1 MEGQV
6 PTDPE
11 LIVAF
16 LQQTAD
22 KLLSILAQPHGID
35 QGTYDAALAEYQGA
49 AILKDSADAYKHSD
63 SMRSTANALVNNRD
77 AILKAIAN
85 LRQTNPEA
93 ASTAARSLEPLLNGA
108 TRQIALARDTE
119 SIMHELGKTGNAQRL
134 AGYVFTPAGRSSG
147 ALLSNQLS
155 SQRAAL
161 LPQGVEQTNWVRA
174 IVARIR
180 DLPITPAEVRA
191 RAGELGVKVSTFAA
205 GVRGAFVAARVA
217 APPLIES
224 LLVFLVRFG
233 SRLTTPILVIGDPFH
248 PQTEIY

>member
-1 MEGQV
+1 MESQV
-6 PTDPE
+6 PTDPV

-16 LQQTAD
+16 LEEVSL
-22 KLLSILAQPHGID
+22 KLLAILANPHGID

-49 AILKDSADAYKHSD
+49 AILKDSAEAYKHGE
-63 SMRSTANALVNNRD
+63 SMRNAANALVNNRD

-108 TRQIALARDTE
+108 TRQIALARDTK
-119 SIMHELGKTGNAQRL
+119 SVMMELGKTGNAQRL
-134 AGYVFTPAGRSSG
+134 AGYVFTPAGRTSG
-147 ALLSNQLS
+147 ALLSNQLT

-180 DLPITPAEVRA
+180 DLPITPSEVRA
-191 RAGELGVKVSTFAA
+191 RAGELGMKVGTFAA
-205 GVRGAFVAARVA
+205 GVRGALVAARVA

-233 SRLTTPILVIGDPFH
+233 SNLTSPLIVIGDPFH
-248 PQTEIY
+248 PKTELY